1 MQKNLNVII
10 ISKEK
15 KMNTN
20 KIYWKDAIN
29 ILESGNR
36 ISSNDIDMRN
46 DLIPVQYV
54 ALLNQ
59 NGIRI
64 PKDRVFYDD
73 ENIDCSDIPEIT
85 EEDLI
90 TGKLRL
96 VESEEQ
102 TIDSE
107 IKEWAKENKINLAL
121 LMRDLLR
128 NFYQT
133 MKLVQ
138 KETVL

>member
-1 MQKNLNVII
+1 
-10 ISKEK
+10 
-15 KMNTN
+15 MNTN
-20 KIYWKDAIN
+20 KIYWKDAVN
-29 ILESGNR
+29 ILESGHR

-85 EEDLI
+85 EEDLLS
-90 TGKLRL
+90 GKLRL

>member
-1 MQKNLNVII
+1 MQKNLNEII
-10 ISKEK
+10 ILKEK
-15 KMNTN
+15 IMNTN
-20 KIYWKDAIN
+20 KIYWKDAVN
-29 ILESGNR
+29 ILESGHR

-85 EEDLI
+85 EEDLLS
-90 TGKLRL
+90 GKLRL

>member
-1 MQKNLNVII
+1 
-10 ISKEK
+10 
-15 KMNTN
+15 MNIN
-20 KIYWKDAIN
+20 KIYWKDAVN
-29 ILESGNR
+29 ILGSGQR
-36 ISSNDIDMRN
+36 ISSNDIDISN
-46 DLIPVQYV
+46 DLIPVQFV
-54 ALLNQ
+54 ALFNK

-90 TGKLRL
+90 TGKLKL

-107 IKEWAKENKINLAL
+107 IKEWAKENKINLSI

-138 KETVL
+138 QETVL